1 MATIEQATET
11 PARQLTREETLEHFD
26 AQARKRLGM
35 SGEEF
40 VRRLDAGEFHDI
52 VDDPINH
59 PGYSYLAMLAD
70 DVRPFLTEG

>member
-1 MATIEQATET
+1 MAATEPAIKT
-11 PARQLTREETLEHFD
+11 PVRQMTHEETLDHFD
-26 AQARKRLGM
+26 AQARRRLGM

-70 DVRPFLTEG
+70 DVRPLLAPR